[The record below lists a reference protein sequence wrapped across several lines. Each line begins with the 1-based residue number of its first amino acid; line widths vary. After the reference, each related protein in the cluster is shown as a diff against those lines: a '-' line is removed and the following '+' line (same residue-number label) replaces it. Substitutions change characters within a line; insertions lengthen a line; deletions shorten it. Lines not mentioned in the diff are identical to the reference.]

1 MKKTSYIT
9 LIFISVLLI
18 TINSSAQNTID
29 KNVEVDG
36 LSIVKSDTLEKFH
49 SPKKA
54 GYMSAILPGLGQAYN
69 KKYWKLPI
77 IYGGFAA
84 LTYYI
89 IDNNTNYIKYR
100 DAYIARTDEDPTN
113 DDILPQY
120 TTDNLRIIK
129 NNYWKNRDLSIILT
143 VTLYILNIFDAI
155 ADAHLYYYDIS
166 DDLSLRIDPVVIP
179 AYNIGQTSVNG
190 IGVSLNF

>member
-1 MKKTSYIT
+1 MKTTSYI
-9 LIFISVLLI
+9 IFIFIYVLLI
-18 TINSSAQNTID
+18 STNSIAQNTID
-29 KNVEVDG
+29 NNIEVEGVT
-36 LSIVKSDTLEKFH
+36 IIENDTLEKFH

-54 GYMSAILPGLGQAYN
+54 GYMSAILPGLGQVYN

-89 IDNNTNYIKYR
+89 IDNNANYKKFR
-100 DAYIARTDEDPTN
+100 DAYIARIDEDPTN

-129 NNYWKNRDLSIILT
+129 NNYWKSRDLSIILT

-155 ADAHLYYYDIS
+155 ADAHLYSYDIS
-166 DDLSLRIDPVVIP
+166 DDLSLRIDPIVVP

>member
-1 MKKTSYIT
+1 MKKTSYII
-9 LIFISVLLI
+9 LLFISMLLI
-18 TINSSAQNTID
+18 STNSIAQNTID
-29 KNVEVDG
+29 NNLEVEGVT
-36 LSIVKSDTLEKFH
+36 IVKNDTLEKYH

-54 GYMSAILPGLGQAYN
+54 GYMSAILPGLGQVYN

-77 IYGGFAA
+77 IYGGFAV
-84 LTYYI
+84 LTYNI
-89 IDNNTNYIKYR
+89 INNNTNYIKFR
-100 DAYIARTDEDPTN
+100 DAYIARIDEDPTN

-129 NNYWKNRDLSIILT
+129 NNYWKSRDLSIILT

-155 ADAHLYYYDIS
+155 ADAHLYSYDIS

-179 AYNIGQTSVNG
+179 TYNIGQTSVNG
-190 IGVSLNF
+190 VGISLNF